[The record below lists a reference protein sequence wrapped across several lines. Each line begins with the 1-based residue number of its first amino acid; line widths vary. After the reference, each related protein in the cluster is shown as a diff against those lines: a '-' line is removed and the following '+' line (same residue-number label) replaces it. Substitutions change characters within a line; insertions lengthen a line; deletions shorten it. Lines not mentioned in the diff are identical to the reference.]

1 MIKKTLKKCI
11 QWIMSDHIESMR
23 ERENTAVPKSTHYHK
38 MLRGNSMNFH
48 MYAAVGGTVI
58 EAKCYNEK
66 TDVDETR
73 MYVIPEGEE
82 FEKTLSE
89 IVTLERLKS

>member
-1 MIKKTLKKCI
+1 MIKKTLKRCV
-11 QWIMSDHIESMR
+11 QWIMSDHIEHIR
-23 ERENTAVPKSTHYHK
+23 QNTAVPKSNHYHK
-38 MLRGNSMNFH
+38 VLHGNSMNFH

-58 EAKCYNEK
+58 EAKIYNEK
-66 TDVDETR
+66 LDQNESR
-73 MYVIPEGEE
+73 MYVIPEGQN